1 MAVFCDILP
10 LCYKMPH
17 VERSFVRYG
26 VCMWALLLFEKK
38 RVLQVSGRGGFF
50 QKNKESDSTVT
61 LSYLVSD
68 ASYHSAIVSFTSSI
82 FVLRCFIVWI
92 MKRPILIFS
101 LSCGKRW

>member
-1 MAVFCDILP
+1 
-10 LCYKMPH
+10 
-17 VERSFVRYG
+17 
-26 VCMWALLLFEKK
+26 MWRALLYATVCVCVLFCTLK
-38 RVLQVSGRGGFF
+38 RKEFYRCRAGEAYS
-50 QKNKESDSTVT
+50 KNKESDSTVT